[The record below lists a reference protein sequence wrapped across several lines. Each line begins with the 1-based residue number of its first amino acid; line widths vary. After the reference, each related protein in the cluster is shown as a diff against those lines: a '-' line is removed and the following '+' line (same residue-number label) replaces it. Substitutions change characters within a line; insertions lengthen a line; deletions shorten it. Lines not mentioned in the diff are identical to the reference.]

1 MVDNLP
7 HLIIINHMVEYGYK
21 KRLSQIFQALSDA
34 TRRSL
39 LTQLCQQ
46 GASRVTDLAGR
57 YDMSLNAIS
66 KHIKVLEK
74 SGLVTRRTI
83 GRTHWIEPRLEQVR
97 SAENWFKKLKSIWEL
112 RLEKLDK
119 IMKNGGNKN
128 D

>member
-1 MVDNLP
+1 MIKFFLKILKAV
-7 HLIIINHMVEYGYK
+7 
-21 KRLSQIFQALSDA
+21 SDS

-46 GASRVTDLAGR
+46 GPTRVTDLADH

-74 SGLVTRRTI
+74 VGLVRRKPI
-83 GRTHWIEPRLEQVR
+83 GRSHWIEADLKQIGTVK
-97 SAENWFKKLKSIWEL
+97 NWINQLKSIWEL
-112 RLEKLDK
+112 RLERLDE
-119 IMKNGGNKN
+119 IMKNGGTQN

>member
-1 MVDNLP
+1 
-7 HLIIINHMVEYGYK
+7 MVEYANDEILTEILK
-21 KRLSQIFQALSDA
+21 AVSDT

-46 GASRVTDLAGR
+46 GARRVTDLADH

-74 SGLVTRRTI
+74 AGLVTRKTV
-83 GRTHWIEPRLEQVR
+83 GRTHWIEARFERVRL
-97 SAENWFKKLKSIWEL
+97 AENWFRELKSIWEL
-112 RLEKLDK
+112 RLEKLDE
-119 IMKNGGNKN
+119 IMKNGGNQN